1 MRDAGLSENFSGVKV
16 ENQALAGGC
25 PAIQAEAQHCRI

>member
-1 MRDAGLSENFSGVKV
+1 MRDARLSENSSGISV